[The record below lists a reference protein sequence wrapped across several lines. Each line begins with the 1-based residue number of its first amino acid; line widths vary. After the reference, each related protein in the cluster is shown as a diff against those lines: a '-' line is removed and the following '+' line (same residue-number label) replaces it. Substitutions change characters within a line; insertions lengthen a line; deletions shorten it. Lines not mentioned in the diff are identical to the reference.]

1 MRGRELN
8 SYAGRELPPA
18 AAPPPKRSG
27 CIFSARLAAPL
38 CAALDAGRA
47 CVFSSRGMAC
57 GRHRRPAWSDGGQ
70 TGNGGVC
77 RPLTRPDA
85 LATTPTESGGR
96 TLARASAEAISTYV
110 SLLSRL
116 LRAPSASAMC
126 FVQCRNLKVEE
137 LTCTCDL
144 ARARPR
150 EPREIPLFPVRR
162 RSRAIYSSAPPPAA
176 AISPRASC
184 TVPPCQSLTADSAVG
199 CTGCM

>member
-18 AAPPPKRSG
+18 AAPPPRRSG

-57 GRHRRPAWSDGGQ
+57 GRHRRPAWRADGQ
-70 TGNGGVC
+70 RRRVQ
-77 RPLTRPDA
+77 
-85 LATTPTESGGR
+85 ATDT
-96 TLARASAEAISTYV
+96 AR
-110 SLLSRL
+110 
-116 LRAPSASAMC
+116 
-126 FVQCRNLKVEE
+126 
-137 LTCTCDL
+137 
-144 ARARPR
+144 RARHDADGERRKDPR
-150 EPREIPLFPVRR
+150 TCERRGHQYLCVSALSSPEGAIGQRHVLCPMSKSEGRRTHVHLRPGARETERAERDSPF
-162 RSRAIYSSAPPPAA
+162 SRPTTVASNIFERPGRCHLAA
-176 AISPRASC
+176 CKRC